1 MNPTGYPRRMYL
13 KQLPISML
21 VVCLLFSA
29 PVRAQDNPSDNAD
42 LKEFLKQ
49 VAEMQKKATGS
60 QNQNPTSFDV
70 EKKLAEIEAATKE
83 AARQQEEEQRDQEKL
98 QAALKK
104 QLAAPGPVALPD
116 WTPAIPQFKAA
127 GSPTKKIVGNE
138 VRIVQTGTSPLTPE
152 ELADAWESAAEA
164 KNLNHTRNNIDVN
177 GKLMTVTSLSTRS
190 DPVQEVKLEASREA
204 DGKITQVEISSPLP
218 KPNIE
223 TE

>member
-1 MNPTGYPRRMYL
+1 MNQTDYPCRMYL

-21 VVCLLFSA
+21 MVCLLFAA

-60 QNQNPTSFDV
+60 QTQNVPAFDV
-70 EKKLAEIEAATKE
+70 DKKLAEIEAATKE
-83 AARQQEEEQRDQEKL
+83 AARRQQEEQRDQEKL
-98 QAALKK
+98 QVALEK
-104 QLAAPGPVALPD
+104 QLAAPGPVTLPD
-116 WTPAIPQFKAA
+116 WMPAIPQFKAV
-127 GSPTKKIVGNE
+127 GSPTKKIAGNE
-138 VRIVQTGTSPLTPE
+138 VRIVQTGTSSITPE

-164 KNLNHTRNNIDVN
+164 KNLNHARNNIDAN

-204 DGKITQVEISSPLP
+204 DGKITQIEISSPLP
-218 KPNIE
+218 KPDIGRE
-223 TE
+223 

>member
-1 MNPTGYPRRMYL
+1 MNSKYL
-13 KQLPISML
+13 PSSVVIVSILL
-21 VVCLLFSA
+21 VSA
-29 PVRAQDNPSDNAD
+29 IRAQDNPSDDAD
-42 LKEFLKQ
+42 LKDFLKQ

-60 QNQNPTSFDV
+60 QTQTAPSFDV
-70 EKKLAEIEAATKE
+70 EKKLAEINAATKE
-83 AARQQEEEQRDQEKL
+83 AARQQQEQQRNQEKL

-104 QLAAPGPVALPD
+104 QLAAPDAVALPD
-116 WTPAIPQFKAA
+116 WTPAIPQFKST
-127 GSPTKKIVGNE
+127 GSPTKKLAGNE

-152 ELADAWESAAEA
+152 ELADGWQSAAEA
-164 KNLNHTRNNIDVN
+164 NNLNHTRNNIDVN

>member
-1 MNPTGYPRRMYL
+1 MDS
-13 KQLPISML
+13 KHLPSSVLVIISILL
-21 VVCLLFSA
+21 VSA
-29 PVRAQDNPSDNAD
+29 VRAQDNPSDTAD

-60 QNQNPTSFDV
+60 QKQNPASFDV
-70 EKKLAEIEAATKE
+70 EKKLAEIETATKE
-83 AARQQEEEQRDQEKL
+83 AARQQQEEQRDQEKL

-104 QLAAPGPVALPD
+104 QLEAPGPVALPD
-116 WTPAIPQFKAA
+116 WTPATPQFKPA

-138 VRIVQTGTSPLTPE
+138 VRIVQTGTSSLTPE
-152 ELADAWESAAEA
+152 ELADGWESAAEA

-204 DGKITQVEISSPLP
+204 DGKITQIEISSPLP
-218 KPNIE
+218 KPDIGSE
-223 TE
+223 

>member
-1 MNPTGYPRRMYL
+1 MNS
-13 KQLPISML
+13 KHLPSSVLVIISILL
-21 VVCLLFSA
+21 VSA
-29 PVRAQDNPSDNAD
+29 VRAEDSPSDNAD

-116 WTPAIPQFKAA
+116 WTPATPQFKAA

-138 VRIVQTGTSPLTPE
+138 VRIVQTGTSSLTPE
-152 ELADAWESAAEA
+152 ELANGWESAAEA
-164 KNLNHTRNNIDVN
+164 KNLNHVRNNIDVN
-177 GKLMTVTSLSTRS
+177 GKLTTITLLSTRA
-190 DPVQEVKLEASREA
+190 DPVQEVKLEASREP

-218 KPNIE
+218 KPDIE
-223 TE
+223 SE

>member
-1 MNPTGYPRRMYL
+1 MNS
-13 KQLPISML
+13 KHLPSSVLVIISILL
-21 VVCLLFSA
+21 VS
-29 PVRAQDNPSDNAD
+29 VRAEDSPSDNAD

-116 WTPAIPQFKAA
+116 WTPATPQFKAA

-138 VRIVQTGTSPLTPE
+138 VRIVQTGTSSLTPE
-152 ELADAWESAAEA
+152 ELANGWESAAEA
-164 KNLNHTRNNIDVN
+164 KNLNHVRNNIDVN
-177 GKLMTVTSLSTRS
+177 GKLTTITLLSTRA
-190 DPVQEVKLEASREA
+190 DPVQEVKLEASREPT
-204 DGKITQVEISSPLP
+204 GKMTQVEISSQLP
-218 KPNIE
+218 KPEIE
-223 TE
+223 SE